1 MNPHFSHT
9 QGGAR
14 QGVAAWPERKVARA
28 SARKRLAIGLKP
40 GLLFALAPFAP
51 AGCEK
56 CRMNPQR
63 ISARAS
69 GEIAAGLLELLVL
82 IVVLVAVVA

>member
-1 MNPHFSHT
+1 
-9 QGGAR
+9 
-14 QGVAAWPERKVARA
+14 
-28 SARKRLAIGLKP
+28 
-40 GLLFALAPFAP
+40 
-51 AGCEK
+51 
-56 CRMNPQR
+56 MNPQR